1 MIIAEK
7 PINKEAF
14 RNTMIKVWRSE
25 GWVQFTEVGENRFL
39 IEFNKDEDRQRVIKG
54 RPWSFDRW
62 LLCLHAFEGNMPVN
76 DIQFT
81 REEFWLQVHNMPLG
95 TMTEEVGKQIGKNVG
110 KVLKVH
116 SDDRGIGWGKFM
128 RIRVEMYITK
138 ALMRGMFLTFD
149 GRKTWVQFKYER
161 LPTFCLKCGVIR
173 HNGKSCQSSPKASPQ
188 NQYGVWLRA
197 PAAKEGD
204 INQKRYGHDSSQQ
217 TSGADHS
224 WRNDGKVGDEVNL
237 GKAVS
242 KEGFK
247 DPINTS
253 DPIQENC
260 VFLQPTKET
269 SADLVESLMATD
281 TQLPKVNVTLMDLE
295 GDTGLPT
302 LKEDPTPTREVQQK
316 SPPKPGPSKRDSS
329 LKNYEP
335 NSDLRP
341 RLILLTNSSRIKP
354 RFWQLPKREPL
365 GKEEPE
371 RSAMLICFL
380 SLKSKLPSFVFLM
393 ETKCKRHK
401 VECVKRLIK
410 FDNSFVIDC
419 KGFSGGLAFLWKN
432 DVEAEVHSYS
442 QNHISLMVKGAKERE
457 DWLLTGFYGSPVT
470 ARRQSSWKLL
480 QAINPVHPLGWL
492 CIGDFNEILFIGD
505 KSGGAVRAFNQIES
519 FRDTVELC
527 GLSDLGFVG
536 NKFTWSNG
544 RHGASFTKE
553 MLDRAFG
560 NSSWMDLFPSH
571 KVYTLPALSSDHCP
585 IFVTME
591 KQVTDSLKCDKPFRF
606 EAGWSLNGECHN
618 ILEEVWTKPRM
629 ANNKLN
635 FVAEGLRHCKDKLL
649 LWSRYRR
656 GNFKRDLKT
665 KMAQLSDLQISNT
678 GFLTENI
685 KQLQKELDGILDA
698 ENPTNFDL
706 CLENLAPRV
715 SGDMNSM
722 LIKPYSPKEIE
733 EALFQMNGLSS
744 PGPDGFPAAFY
755 QQHWSTVGSQVC
767 VAALFVLNSKGSIAE
782 INSTFITLIPKKK
795 TPLKVSDFRPISLCN
810 VLYKVISKAI
820 ANRLKKILPLII
832 SPHQSAFIP
841 ERLITDNVI
850 VAFETLHTMK
860 CKLKGKEGYMA
871 LKLDMSKAYDR
882 IEWGFLRAVLSKMGF
897 NSLWIDLVMGC
908 VDTVSY
914 AILVNGCPQEVFHP
928 SRGIRQGDPL
938 SPYFFILCAEALSNL
953 IGKAEERG
961 LIHGV
966 PVGRGQLRVSHLFFA
981 DDSLI
986 FCKANALEW
995 GRLFG
1000 LLKVYEDA
1008 SGQRLNIEKTS
1019 IIFSKN
1025 TLRVTQSYILEIAG
1039 MKSALPYENYLGLP
1053 SVVGRAKH
1061 KAFQGIL
1068 DKVRMKLSSYTV
1080 KLLSQAGRE
1089 IFIKAVVQT
1098 LPTYTMSVFKLP
1110 NSFLKAINSV
1120 LQNYWWGQQQKENK
1134 IHWVSWSK
1142 LGKAKDA
1149 GGMGFRDLEYFN
1161 KAMLAK
1167 QCWRLIQNPHSL
1179 AAKVLKAKYFKH
1191 SDFQSAKLGASP
1203 SFIWRSFIVAR
1214 PVIFEGSVWRVGTG
1228 ENIHIWQHK
1237 WLHTS
1242 HHNMVLS
1249 DVKVLDRR
1257 AKVADLID
1265 SNSKSWKRD
1274 LVNQI
1279 FDGGE
1284 AEAIIRIPI
1293 SSLNSKD
1300 KLIWK
1305 GTHKGCFSVRS
1316 AYHMMKERDFANQ
1329 GQSSFY
1335 GQFKKVW
1342 QQIWH
1347 SNVPPSDKVFLWR
1360 ACLDALPTQSK
1371 LFQKRIVDNPLC
1383 PICNLEEEN
1392 VVHVL

>member
-1 MIIAEK
+1 
-7 PINKEAF
+7 
-14 RNTMIKVWRSE
+14 
-25 GWVQFTEVGENRFL
+25 
-39 IEFNKDEDRQRVIKG
+39 
-54 RPWSFDRW
+54 
-62 LLCLHAFEGNMPVN
+62 
-76 DIQFT
+76 
-81 REEFWLQVHNMPLG
+81 
-95 TMTEEVGKQIGKNVG
+95 
-110 KVLKVH
+110 
-116 SDDRGIGWGKFM
+116 
-128 RIRVEMYITK
+128 
-138 ALMRGMFLTFD
+138 
-149 GRKTWVQFKYER
+149 
-161 LPTFCLKCGVIR
+161 
-173 HNGKSCQSSPKASPQ
+173 
-188 NQYGVWLRA
+188 
-197 PAAKEGD
+197 
-204 INQKRYGHDSSQQ
+204 
-217 TSGADHS
+217 
-224 WRNDGKVGDEVNL
+224 
-237 GKAVS
+237 
-242 KEGFK
+242 
-247 DPINTS
+247 
-253 DPIQENC
+253 
-260 VFLQPTKET
+260 
-269 SADLVESLMATD
+269 
-281 TQLPKVNVTLMDLE
+281 
-295 GDTGLPT
+295 
-302 LKEDPTPTREVQQK
+302 
-316 SPPKPGPSKRDSS
+316 
-329 LKNYEP
+329 
-335 NSDLRP
+335 
-341 RLILLTNSSRIKP
+341 
-354 RFWQLPKREPL
+354 
-365 GKEEPE
+365 
-371 RSAMLICFL
+371 
-380 SLKSKLPSFVFLM
+380 
-393 ETKCKRHK
+393 
-401 VECVKRLIK
+401 
-410 FDNSFVIDC
+410 
-419 KGFSGGLAFLWKN
+419 
-432 DVEAEVHSYS
+432 
-442 QNHISLMVKGAKERE
+442 
-457 DWLLTGFYGSPVT
+457 
-470 ARRQSSWKLL
+470 
-480 QAINPVHPLGWL
+480 
-492 CIGDFNEILFIGD
+492 
-505 KSGGAVRAFNQIES
+505 
-519 FRDTVELC
+519 
-527 GLSDLGFVG
+527 
-536 NKFTWSNG
+536 
-544 RHGASFTKE
+544 
-553 MLDRAFG
+553 
-560 NSSWMDLFPSH
+560 
-571 KVYTLPALSSDHCP
+571 
-585 IFVTME
+585 ME
-591 KQVTDSLKCDKPFRF
+591 KQVMVSLKCDKPFRF
-606 EAGWSLNGECHN
+606 EASWSLNGECQS
-618 ILEEVWTKPRM
+618 ILEEVWNKPRM

-649 LWSRYRR
+649 LWSRNRR
-656 GNFKRDLKT
+656 GNCKRDLNT

-698 ENPTNFDL
+698 ENRKKTNLITRLLNDQNQEVISKAGISSLFQTFFQDLFTSSQPTNVDL

-715 SGDMNSM
+715 TGDMNSM
-722 LIKPYSPKEIE
+722 LIKPYSLKEIE

-755 QQHWSTVGSQVC
+755 QQHWSIVGSQVC
-767 VAALFVLNSKGSIAE
+767 EAALFVLNSKGSIAE

-795 TPLKVSDFRPISLCN
+795 TPLKVSEFRPISLCN
-810 VLYKVISKAI
+810 VLYKAISKAI

-832 SPHQSAFIP
+832 SHHQSAFIP

-882 IEWGFLRAVLSKMGF
+882 IEWGFLRVVLSKMGF

-908 VDTVSY
+908 VETVSY

-938 SPYFFILCAEALSNL
+938 SPYLFILCAEALSNL

-961 LIHGV
+961 LIHGD

-1053 SVVGRAKH
+1053 PVVGRAKH

-1068 DKVRMKLSSYTV
+1068 DKVRMKISSYAV

-1089 IFIKAVVQT
+1089 IFIKAVVQA

-1110 NSFLKAINSV
+1110 NSLLKAINSV
-1120 LQNYWWGQQQKENK
+1120 LQNYWWGQQQKRNK

-1167 QCWRLIQNPHSL
+1167 QCWRLTQNPHSL

-1203 SFIWRSFIVAR
+1203 SFIWRSFIAAR

-1228 ENIHIWQHK
+1228 ENINIWQVK
-1237 WLHTS
+1237 WLQTS

-1257 AKVADLID
+1257 AKVAELID
-1265 SNSKSWKRD
+1265 SNSKSWKRE

-1279 FDGGE
+1279 FDGAE

-1305 GTHKGCFSVRS
+1305 GTHTGCFSVRS

-1329 GQSSFY
+1329 GQPSSY

-1347 SNVPPSDKVFLWR
+1347 SNVPPSEEVYLWR

-1371 LFQKRIVDNPLC
+1371 LFQKRIVDHPLC
-1383 PICNLEEEN
+1383 PICNLEEET
-1392 VVHVL
+1392 VVHVLWGCEAARDVWSQCSIKLQKCYLPQSSMLHLVEAIIVSMAPDVLQEFIIVAKRIWWRRNNFIFNRDFSHPNTLVREANHTIELLRGRAKRFVQNQFRDCEGHIVATLRHNKHMYPDPLLAESYGALQAIKFGIEHGLGQVIFE